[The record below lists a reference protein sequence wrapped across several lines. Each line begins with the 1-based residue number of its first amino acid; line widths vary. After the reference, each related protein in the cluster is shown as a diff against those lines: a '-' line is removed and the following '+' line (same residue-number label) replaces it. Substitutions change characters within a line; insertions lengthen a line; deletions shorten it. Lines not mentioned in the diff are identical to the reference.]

1 MFYWLFNN
9 VCTSKGAAHAHKRP
23 AVDGG
28 VMEAPLV
35 FYQVTRPRSK
45 QEKKGRNKSS
55 SDMSQALCL
64 LLELGA

>member
-45 QEKKGRNKSS
+45 QERKEEINP
-55 SDMSQALCL
+55 QVT
-64 LLELGA
+64 